1 MHTYIY
7 IYICIHTYI
16 YYIYI
21 ILSCIHTYIYI
32 YAYIHT
38 YIIYILYTQPVV
50 LYLFNSFHF
59 SVTVFY
65 LKYIIFSL
73 GLLKVQPCL
82 GILFYEN

>member
-1 MHTYIY
+1 MHTYIH
-7 IYICIHTYI
+7 I
-16 YYIYI
+16 
-21 ILSCIHTYIYI
+21 
-32 YAYIHT
+32 
-38 YIIYILYTQPVV
+38 IIYILYTQPVV

-82 GILFYEN
+82 GFGYSKFHISILVLVLLIV